1 MNPIEQRTLDILNRS
16 SEIIRELPNSGC
28 WLDQINELKTNV
40 HTKCTLAVGGRVKA
54 GKSTFINAL
63 LGENL
68 ALVGTTETTATINR
82 FVYGKPIDPNKPV
95 KVVYKNG
102 NVSYES
108 QAFMDSFQGNDAK
121 TMALSKGILYFERAI
136 ENPILQ
142 EIDLVDTPGT
152 GAVVDEHQGATNSA
166 FGINDLQE
174 LRKEHNEQTQ
184 ELVKKADAVI
194 YLVGAVANQ
203 DNKQF
208 LDSFQQACDGASA
221 LNAIGLMSCVDIQEE
236 VLYNSKSQAD
246 YVAESLKEQ
255 LSGVLPVSAALYM
268 AITAHSSKFAQWQ
281 KQIKVIPE
289 EIFKYLMRDDSAWNG
304 KYDTALKSKC
314 PNLLPKEERQ
324 QMKGNMPWGVFRA
337 IVKALHE
344 SESPEKAHEQLVS
357 LCNFEEVKRVLEDQ
371 FFARAKTIKCT
382 VLLSKLNK
390 ILWLIRNDAL
400 YSFKRSAKKSAEWIK
415 LIDKNIRTTDAS
427 NADELTAFIRNN
439 IKSLNDIER
448 IEKAIMSQLVQ
459 PLEELM
465 LEIEETNMDYK
476 MLQEVHR
483 MKETFGQYY
492 EELCT
497 LFGMY
502 GTKPQISQED
512 KMQRQM
518 FWQSKAMR
526 YMDRKMQEVAYYA
539 ASAYGKL

>member
-1 MNPIEQRTLDILNRS
+1 
-16 SEIIRELPNSGC
+16 
-28 WLDQINELKTNV
+28 
-40 HTKCTLAVGGRVKA
+40 
-54 GKSTFINAL
+54 
-63 LGENL
+63 
-68 ALVGTTETTATINR
+68 
-82 FVYGKPIDPNKPV
+82 
-95 KVVYKNG
+95 
-102 NVSYES
+102 
-108 QAFMDSFQGNDAK
+108 
-121 TMALSKGILYFERAI
+121 
-136 ENPILQ
+136 
-142 EIDLVDTPGT
+142 
-152 GAVVDEHQGATNSA
+152 
-166 FGINDLQE
+166 
-174 LRKEHNEQTQ
+174 
-184 ELVKKADAVI
+184 
-194 YLVGAVANQ
+194 
-203 DNKQF
+203 
-208 LDSFQQACDGASA
+208 
-221 LNAIGLMSCVDIQEE
+221 
-236 VLYNSKSQAD
+236 
-246 YVAESLKEQ
+246 
-255 LSGVLPVSAALYM
+255 
-268 AITAHSSKFAQWQ
+268 
-281 KQIKVIPE
+281 
-289 EIFKYLMRDDSAWNG
+289 
-304 KYDTALKSKC
+304 
-314 PNLLPKEERQ
+314 
-324 QMKGNMPWGVFRA
+324 MKGNLPWGVFRA

-371 FFARAKTIKCT
+371 FFARAKAIKCT

-400 YSFKRSAKKSAEWIK
+400 YSLKRSAKKSEEWIK

-439 IKSLNDIER
+439 IKSSNDIER

-483 MKETFGQYY
+483 MKDAFSQYY

-502 GTKPQISQED
+502 GTKPHVSEEE